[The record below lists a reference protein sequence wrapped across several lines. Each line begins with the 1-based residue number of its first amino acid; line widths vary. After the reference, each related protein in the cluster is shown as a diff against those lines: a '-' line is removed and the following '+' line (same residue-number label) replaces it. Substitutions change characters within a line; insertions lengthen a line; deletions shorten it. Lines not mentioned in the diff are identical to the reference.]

1 MEALPDINHEAGKRC
16 GRGFGDSSVIP
27 WGKICC
33 IALSIWAR
41 EEDNGRSRCFFKAGR
56 PDRCCHEITLRAAA
70 IITEV
75 HILTTTRSK
84 RWNGNIDTLKAPYL
98 TGVLTQ
104 MGIYGE
110 RVQFALVTSGNGP
123 HYQLTN
129 TAGKKMAFDG
139 NHHLHHPEEGEFAPG
154 NATGVF
160 TLDQV
165 RLAKAGGSK
174 TTRTLSTGGVKRA
187 STTRAPSA
195 ATRAKDQ
202 VDSDKYEYFKANRA
216 TLPDT
221 IGEHSE
227 EITTLMRGGMP
238 AEQAFGEVVKKY
250 F

>member
-1 MEALPDINHEAGKRC
+1 M
-16 GRGFGDSSVIP
+16 
-27 WGKICC
+27 
-33 IALSIWAR
+33 
-41 EEDNGRSRCFFKAGR
+41 
-56 PDRCCHEITLRAAA
+56 
-70 IITEV
+70 
-75 HILTTTRSK
+75 TTTRSK
-84 RWNGNIDTLKAPYL
+84 RWNGNIDTLKAAYL
-98 TGVLTQ
+98 GGVISQ
-104 MGIYGE
+104 MDTYGE

-123 HYQLTN
+123 RYQLTN

-154 NATGVF
+154 NATGIF
-160 TLDQV
+160 TLEQIK
-165 RLAKAGGSK
+165 LAKAGGLK

-195 ATRAKDQ
+195 ATRAKDL

-221 IGEHSE
+221 IGEHSD

-238 AEQAFGEVVKKY
+238 AEQAFGEIIKKY